1 MTGLMNRRR
10 AVWAGLGLGLAAV
23 KHAAARPSPAAW
35 AVEVW
40 KSPECGCCKAWLT
53 HLQAQGMSIGTIHN
67 SGNTDARKSLGIPL
81 ALGSCHTAR
90 IEGYA
95 IEGHVPAKEIK
106 RLLRERPVAIGLA
119 VPGMPLGSPGMNGP
133 DFDNQTQP
141 YDVLLVL
148 KDGSTR
154 VFQSY
159 HR

>member
-1 MTGLMNRRR
+1 MTGLMNRRS
-10 AVWAGLGLGLAAV
+10 AVWAGLGLGLAVV

-81 ALGSCHTAR
+81 ALGSCHTAY

-95 IEGHVPAKEIK
+95 IEGHVQPRKSSACSESAPWRLAWPCPAC
-106 RLLRERPVAIGLA
+106 RWAAPA
-119 VPGMPLGSPGMNGP
+119 
-133 DFDNQTQP
+133 
-141 YDVLLVL
+141 
-148 KDGSTR
+148 
-154 VFQSY
+154 
-159 HR
+159 